1 LVLVYVISA
10 DKYAKCAKKLQAVLQ
25 IQAPN
30 APPFCDI
37 LAEAPVCR
45 LCREAWLPGWVRSQV
60 YEMEGRPMAET
71 IVTVKLNQQQK
82 ELLDRTVATGVAADR
97 IGLIRLAL
105 RQYAERH
112 GAEA

>member
-1 LVLVYVISA
+1 VISA

-25 IQAPN
+25 IQARN
-30 APPFCDI
+30 SASFCDI
-37 LAEAPVCR
+37 LAQTPVRWRRCAAR
-45 LCREAWLPGWVRSQV
+45 LPGSFHIQV

-82 ELLDRTVATGVAADR
+82 ELLDRTVAKGVAADR
-97 IGLIRLAL
+97 VGLIRLAL